1 MRGRKGGR
9 EREQTLLFLNVGEV
23 KINKDVVPGRGPLK
37 VGFAEPAKYTDTQKH
52 THCVCVC
59 VAWILNNIILIR
71 EQRSVRLQP
80 LSQHPSDEWGARET
94 EDFKH
99 RPYPNCHNTARANG

>member
-23 KINKDVVPGRGPLK
+23 KINKDVVLGRGPLK

-59 VAWILNNIILIR
+59 VCSMDLEQHNFNQGAAQR
-71 EQRSVRLQP
+71 EI
-80 LSQHPSDEWGARET
+80 T
-94 EDFKH
+94 
-99 RPYPNCHNTARANG
+99 TAISASI